1 VFLVVLGP
9 VNVIIIWAGI
19 CVLLEAVSLRVV
31 LLGPPGSG
39 KGTCAKIIGEMY
51 GVPVITTGDMLRA
64 AVARATPLGVT
75 AKGYMDRGELVP
87 DDLVNDLVAERL
99 REPDAA
105 NGFILD
111 GYPRSP
117 RQAEALERILKQTG
131 KRFDHVLHVNLEDEV
146 IIDRLSKRRSCPKCG
161 AIFHLEN
168 KPPRSNGRCDVCAT
182 ALVQRDDDKPEVI
195 RRRLEVYREKTQPLL
210 DFYEKRGEIK
220 TIRGDIDLKELPSA
234 LRRVL
239 GHG

>member
-1 VFLVVLGP
+1 
-9 VNVIIIWAGI
+9 
-19 CVLLEAVSLRVV
+19 V

-39 KGTCAKIIGEMY
+39 KGTCSKIIGEIY
-51 GVPVITTGDMLRA
+51 GAPVITTGDMLRA
-64 AVARATPLGVT
+64 AVAKATPLGVT

-87 DDLVNDLVAERL
+87 DDLVNGLVAERL

-105 NGFILD
+105 DGFVLD

-117 RQAEALERILKQTG
+117 RQAEALERMLEASG
-131 KRFDHVLHVNLEDEV
+131 KRLDHVLHVTLEDEV

-168 KPPRSNGRCDVCAT
+168 KPPRMNGKCDTCSTV
-182 ALVQRDDDKPEVI
+182 LVQRDDDKPDVI
-195 RRRLEVYREKTQPLL
+195 RRRLEVYREKTRPVL

-220 TIRGDIDLKELPSA
+220 TIRGDIDLKQLPAA

-239 GHG
+239 GHD

>member
-1 VFLVVLGP
+1 M
-9 VNVIIIWAGI
+9 
-19 CVLLEAVSLRVV
+19 RVV

-39 KGTCAKIIGEMY
+39 KGTCSKIIGEIY
-51 GVPVITTGDMLRA
+51 GAPVITTGDMLRA
-64 AVARATPLGVT
+64 AVAKATPLGVT

-87 DDLVNDLVAERL
+87 DDLVNGLVAERL

-105 NGFILD
+105 DGFVLD

-117 RQAEALERILKQTG
+117 RQAEALERMLEASG
-131 KRFDHVLHVNLEDEV
+131 KRLDHVLHVTLEDEV

-168 KPPRSNGRCDVCAT
+168 KPPRMNGKCDTCSTV
-182 ALVQRDDDKPEVI
+182 LVQRDDDKPDVI
-195 RRRLEVYREKTQPLL
+195 RRRLEVYREKTRPVL

-220 TIRGDIDLKELPSA
+220 TIRGDIDLKQLPAA

-239 GHG
+239 GHD

>member
-1 VFLVVLGP
+1 M
-9 VNVIIIWAGI
+9 
-19 CVLLEAVSLRVV
+19 RVV

-39 KGTCAKIIGEMY
+39 KGTCAKIIGGMY
-51 GVPVITTGDMLRA
+51 GVPVITTGDMLRE
-64 AVARATPLGVT
+64 AVARATPLGIT
-75 AKGYMDRGELVP
+75 AKGYMERGELVP

-99 REPDAA
+99 SEADAV

-117 RQAEALERILKQTG
+117 KQAEALERILEESG
-131 KRFDHVLHVNLEDEV
+131 KRLDHVLHVKLEDEI
-146 IIDRLSKRRSCPKCG
+146 IIDRLSKRRSCPRCG

-168 KPPRSNGRCDVCAT
+168 KPPRSNGKCDVCT
-182 ALVQRDDDKPEVI
+182 TVLIQRNDDKPEVI

-220 TIRGDIDLKELPSA
+220 TIRGDINLRELPSV
-234 LRRVL
+234 LRNVL
-239 GHG
+239 NND

>member
-1 VFLVVLGP
+1 M
-9 VNVIIIWAGI
+9 
-19 CVLLEAVSLRVV
+19 RVV

-39 KGTCAKIIGEMY
+39 KGTCAKIIGELY

-64 AVARATPLGVT
+64 MVARATPLGRT
-75 AKGYMDRGELVP
+75 AKRYMDRGELVP
-87 DDLVNDLVAERL
+87 DDLVNALVAERL
-99 REPDAA
+99 AEPDAA

-117 RQAEALERILKQTG
+117 KQAEALEKHLQKTG
-131 KRFDHVLHVNLEDEV
+131 KRLDHVLHVQLEDEV

-161 AIFHLEN
+161 AIYHLEN
-168 KPPRSNGRCDVCAT
+168 KPPRTNVTCDTCAT
-182 ALVQRDDDKPEVI
+182 TLVQRDDDKPEVI

-210 DFYEKRGEIK
+210 DFYEKKGKIK
-220 TIRGDIDLKELPSA
+220 TIRGDLPLDELPAA

-239 GHG
+239 NGRG

>member
-1 VFLVVLGP
+1 L
-9 VNVIIIWAGI
+9 A
-19 CVLLEAVSLRVV
+19 LLYEGDLMRVV

-39 KGTCAKIIGEMY
+39 KGTCAKIIGELY

-64 AVARATPLGVT
+64 AVAKTTPLGVT

-99 REPDAA
+99 READAA

-117 RQAEALERILKQTG
+117 KQAEALEKVLKTTG
-131 KRFDHVLHVNLEDEV
+131 KRLDHVLHVALEDQT

-161 AIFHLEN
+161 AVFHLEN
-168 KPPRSNGRCDVCAT
+168 KPPRASGRCDVCTT
-182 ALVQRDDDKPEVI
+182 ALIQRDDDKPEVI

-210 DFYEKRGEIK
+210 DFYEKKGKIK
-220 TIRGDIDLKELPSA
+220 TIRGDIDLQQLPAA

-239 GHG
+239 SHD

>member
-1 VFLVVLGP
+1 
-9 VNVIIIWAGI
+9 
-19 CVLLEAVSLRVV
+19 LRVV

-51 GVPVITTGDMLRA
+51 GVPVITTGDMLRE
-64 AVARATPLGVT
+64 AVARATPLGIT
-75 AKGYMDRGELVP
+75 AKGYMERGELVP

-99 REPDAA
+99 SKADAV

-117 RQAEALERILKQTG
+117 KQAEALERILEESG
-131 KRFDHVLHVNLEDEV
+131 KRLDHVLHVKLEDEI
-146 IIDRLSKRRSCPKCG
+146 IIDRLSKRRSCPRCG

-168 KPPRSNGRCDVCAT
+168 KPPRSNGKCDVCT
-182 ALVQRDDDKPEVI
+182 TVLIQRNDDKPEVI

-220 TIRGDIDLKELPSA
+220 MIRGDINLRELPSV
-234 LRRVL
+234 LRNVL
-239 GHG
+239 NHG

>member
-1 VFLVVLGP
+1 V
-9 VNVIIIWAGI
+9 
-19 CVLLEAVSLRVV
+19 RVV

-39 KGTCAKIIGEMY
+39 KGTCSKIIGEIY
-51 GVPVITTGDMLRA
+51 GAPVITTGDMLRA
-64 AVARATPLGVT
+64 AVAKATPLGVT

-87 DDLVNDLVAERL
+87 DDLVNGLVAKRF

-105 NGFILD
+105 DGFVLD

-117 RQAEALERILKQTG
+117 RQAEALERMLEASG
-131 KRFDHVLHVNLEDEV
+131 KRLDHVLHVTLEDEV

-168 KPPRSNGRCDVCAT
+168 KPPRMNGKCDTCST

-195 RRRLEVYREKTQPLL
+195 RRRIEVYREKTRPVL

-220 TIRGDIDLKELPSA
+220 TIRGDIDLKQLPAA

-239 GHG
+239 GHD

>member
-1 VFLVVLGP
+1 V
-9 VNVIIIWAGI
+9 
-19 CVLLEAVSLRVV
+19 RVV

-39 KGTCAKIIGEMY
+39 KGTCSKIIGEIY
-51 GVPVITTGDMLRA
+51 GAPVITTGDMLRA
-64 AVARATPLGVT
+64 AVAKATPLGVT

-87 DDLVNDLVAERL
+87 DDLVNGLVAERL

-105 NGFILD
+105 DGFVLD

-117 RQAEALERILKQTG
+117 RQAEALERMLEASG
-131 KRFDHVLHVNLEDEV
+131 KRLDHVLHVTLEDEV

-168 KPPRSNGRCDVCAT
+168 KPPRMNGKCDTCSTV
-182 ALVQRDDDKPEVI
+182 LVQRDDDKPEVI
-195 RRRLEVYREKTQPLL
+195 RRRLEVYREKTRPVL

-220 TIRGDIDLKELPSA
+220 TIRGDIDLKQLPAA

-239 GHG
+239 GHD

>member
-1 VFLVVLGP
+1 
-9 VNVIIIWAGI
+9 
-19 CVLLEAVSLRVV
+19 LRVV

-39 KGTCAKIIGEMY
+39 KGTCAKIIGEVY

-64 AVARATPLGVT
+64 AVAKATPLGVT

-105 NGFILD
+105 DGFILD

-117 RQAEALERILKQTG
+117 KQAEALDRVLKASG
-131 KRFDHVLHVNLEDEV
+131 KKLDDVLHVTLEDKV

-161 AIFHLEN
+161 AVYHLESN
-168 KPPRSNGRCDVCAT
+168 KPKAEGKCDKCAT
-182 ALVQRDDDKPEVI
+182 ALIQRDDDKADVI

-210 DFYEKRGEIK
+210 DFYEKKGKIK
-220 TIRGDIDLKELPSA
+220 TLRGDIDLKKLPTELKKILS
-234 LRRVL
+234 
-239 GHG
+239 

>member
-1 VFLVVLGP
+1 V
-9 VNVIIIWAGI
+9 
-19 CVLLEAVSLRVV
+19 RVV

-39 KGTCAKIIGEMY
+39 KGTCSKIIGEIY
-51 GVPVITTGDMLRA
+51 GAPVITTGDMLRA
-64 AVARATPLGVT
+64 AVAKATPLGVT

-87 DDLVNDLVAERL
+87 DDLVNGLVAKRF
-99 REPDAA
+99 REPDTAD
-105 NGFILD
+105 GFVLD

-117 RQAEALERILKQTG
+117 RQAEALERMLEASG
-131 KRFDHVLHVNLEDEV
+131 KRLDHVLHVTLEDEV

-168 KPPRSNGRCDVCAT
+168 KPPRMNGKCDTCST

-195 RRRLEVYREKTQPLL
+195 RRRIEVYREKTRPVL

-220 TIRGDIDLKELPSA
+220 TIRGDIDLKQLPAA

-239 GHG
+239 GHD

>member
-1 VFLVVLGP
+1 M
-9 VNVIIIWAGI
+9 
-19 CVLLEAVSLRVV
+19 RVV

-39 KGTCAKIIGEMY
+39 KGTCAKIIGELY

-64 AVARATPLGVT
+64 AVAKATLLGVT

-111 GYPRSP
+111 GYPRSVK
-117 RQAEALERILKQTG
+117 QAEALDKILKDTG
-131 KRFDHVLHVNLEDEV
+131 KKLDHVLHVTLEDEV

-168 KPPRSNGRCDVCAT
+168 KPPRKAGKCDVCA
-182 ALVQRDDDKPEVI
+182 ASLVQRDDDKPDVM
-195 RRRLEVYREKTQPLL
+195 RRRLDVYREKTQPLL
-210 DFYEKRGEIK
+210 DFYQKKGRVK
-220 TIRGDIDLKELPSA
+220 MIRGDLDFAQLPEALK
-234 LRRVL
+234 RVL
-239 GHG
+239 G

>member
-1 VFLVVLGP
+1 V
-9 VNVIIIWAGI
+9 
-19 CVLLEAVSLRVV
+19 RVV

-39 KGTCAKIIGEMY
+39 KGTCSKIIGEIY
-51 GVPVITTGDMLRA
+51 GAPVITTGDMLRA
-64 AVARATPLGVT
+64 AVAKATPLGVT

-87 DDLVNDLVAERL
+87 DDLVNGLVAERL

-105 NGFILD
+105 DGFVLD

-117 RQAEALERILKQTG
+117 RQAEALERMLEASG
-131 KRFDHVLHVNLEDEV
+131 KRLDHVLHVTLEDEV

-168 KPPRSNGRCDVCAT
+168 KPPRMNGKCDTCSTV
-182 ALVQRDDDKPEVI
+182 LVQRDDDKPDVI
-195 RRRLEVYREKTQPLL
+195 RRRLEVYREKTRPVL

-220 TIRGDIDLKELPSA
+220 TIRGDIDLKQLPAA

-239 GHG
+239 GHD

>member
-1 VFLVVLGP
+1 MATLYEGD
-9 VNVIIIWAGI
+9 IM
-19 CVLLEAVSLRVV
+19 RVV

-39 KGTCAKIIGEMY
+39 KGTCAKIIGELY

-64 AVARATPLGVT
+64 AVAKATPLGVT

-99 REPDAA
+99 RETDAA
-105 NGFILD
+105 DGFILD

-117 RQAEALERILKQTG
+117 KQAEALEKVLKATG
-131 KRFDHVLHVNLEDEV
+131 KKLDHVLHVTLEDQT

-161 AIFHLEN
+161 AVFHLEN
-168 KPPRSNGRCDVCAT
+168 KPPRNTGRCDVCAT
-182 ALVQRDDDKPEVI
+182 SLVQRDDDKPEVI

-210 DFYEKRGEIK
+210 DFYEKKGKIK
-220 TIRGDIDLKELPSA
+220 TIRGDIDLAQLPAA
-234 LRRVL
+234 LKRVL
-239 GHG
+239 GKA